1 MARRKVKKTTKRRLT
16 VFGTLSVILIFYF
29 IFTLCFQ
36 GYNVYKLY
44 NQKNSLKEKYSS
56 LKTKAEDL
64 KIEINQL
71 HDPEYLA
78 KYARE
83 NYSYSKEGE
92 YIIKLNDTK
101 EKIDKLDNSIKT
113 PMKKKYKI
121 IESKIGQGSF
131 SQVLLAIDKSGHKY
145 AIKRIKKKTIFK
157 GQLFAN

>member
-1 MARRKVKKTTKRRLT
+1 MHKKWYYLYGDYMARRKVKKTTKRRLT

-101 EKIDKLDNSIKT
+101 EKIDKLDNSINKEYIVIGLSVFLVLIFIYVL
-113 PMKKKYKI
+113 KK
-121 IESKIGQGSF
+121 GN
-131 SQVLLAIDKSGHKY
+131 
-145 AIKRIKKKTIFK
+145 RKK
-157 GQLFAN
+157 